1 MMDYINQFK
10 EWIIA
15 LGDKHDVN
23 PLLLG
28 CLYLVSKISLFTFL
42 GVVVKRLRAK
52 KPFMVPLLCACIS
65 FCVPYTY
72 LIIAGRNI
80 SIWVYVFIGAVFIY
94 GAYTIWKTVNKKEM
108 PAEV

>member
-1 MMDYINQFK
+1 MDYVNQFK
-10 EWIIA
+10 DWIIA

-42 GVVVKRLRAK
+42 GLVVKRLRAK
-52 KPFMVPLLCACIS
+52 KPFMVQLLCACVS
-65 FCVPYTY
+65 FSVPYTY

-80 SIWVYVFIGAVFIY
+80 SIWVYVFIAAVFIY
-94 GAYTIWKTVNKKEM
+94 GAFTIWKTVTKKQM
-108 PAEV
+108 PVEV